1 MAFNDHLKIT
11 DSDIITPP
19 HKVYDMIVRMRK
31 ENAAYEKPL
40 TPQIEN
46 LVLID
51 RRVDLMTPMCTQ
63 LTYEVCNHIL

>member
-1 MAFNDHLKIT
+1 
-11 DSDIITPP
+11 
-19 HKVYDMIVRMRK
+19 MIVRMRK

-63 LTYEVCNHIL
+63 LTYEVCNHMMRFVITYYIYNKVCTWYSQ